1 MFLPGPPTRLVGK
14 YLMLPIGNDLPCVR
28 IHVVHE
34 LFP

>member
-1 MFLPGPPTRLVGK
+1 MVSGH
-14 YLMLPIGNDLPCVR
+14 LMLTVGGDRPCVR